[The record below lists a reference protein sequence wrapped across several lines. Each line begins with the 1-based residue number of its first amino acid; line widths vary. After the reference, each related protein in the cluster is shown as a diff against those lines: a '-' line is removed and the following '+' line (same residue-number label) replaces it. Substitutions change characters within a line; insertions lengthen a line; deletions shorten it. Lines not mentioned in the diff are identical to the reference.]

1 MGDEAERVSGS
12 VVARLSGWGHYPVE
26 ECRVYRPEAR
36 REAVELLAYGPE
48 SSFAPRGL
56 GRSYGDAAVNGGAG
70 VLLSARL
77 DRFLAFDAVSGVLEC
92 EAGASLASIIE
103 TFLPRGWFLPVTPG
117 TRHVTIG
124 GAIAADVHGKNHHR
138 VGTFSRFVLD
148 LLLATGGGEV
158 LRCSPQENPE
168 AFWATVGGAGLTG
181 FILSA
186 RIRLQKVET
195 AWVLA
200 DFRRVGDLQEAM
212 ALLTETDPSYEYSV
226 AWIDCLAPRR
236 SRGRSLLLQAN
247 AAHAADLPRGM
258 PLLPLPGPERFP
270 TPVALPSFVLNSFS
284 VSLFNAM
291 YYRLHPTGE
300 RRLVDYGRYFYPLD
314 SIRDW
319 NHLYGRR
326 GFVQYQVVV
335 PLASSQVGLSALLER
350 LSRSGYG
357 CFLGV
362 LKRFGE
368 AGRAPL
374 SFPFP
379 GYTLALD
386 LPVRPG
392 LPEFLRET
400 DQLLLEFGGRV
411 YFAKDATST
420 AEGFARMYPRLE
432 EFRQTRSKLDPHG
445 RLSSSLGRRLRIV
458 S

>member
-1 MGDEAERVSGS
+1 MIGSLVS
-12 VVARLSGWGHYPVE
+12 RLSGWGRYPIE

-36 REAVELLAYGPE
+36 REAVELLARSPE
-48 SSFAPRGL
+48 RSFVPRGL
-56 GRSYGDAAVNGGAG
+56 GRSYGDAALNAGAG

-77 DRFLAFDAVSGVLEC
+77 NRFLAFDRESGVLEC

-117 TRHVTIG
+117 TRHVTVG

-138 VGTFSRFVLD
+138 AGTFSRFVPD
-148 LLLATGGGEV
+148 LLLATSDGRV
-158 LRCSPQENPE
+158 LSCSPEENAE

-181 FILSA
+181 LILSA

-200 DFRRVGDLQEAM
+200 DLRRVGNLQEAM

-236 SRGRSLLLQAN
+236 SRGRSLLMQAN
-247 AAHAADLPRGM
+247 SARAGDVPSGTSAF
-258 PLLPLPGPERFP
+258 PLPKTERFTIP
-270 TPVALPSFVLNSFS
+270 ADAPSFMLNSFS
-284 VSLFNAM
+284 VSLFNAA
-291 YYRLHPTGE
+291 YFRLHPTGE

-314 SIRDW
+314 TMGDW
-319 NHLYGRR
+319 NRLYGRR
-326 GFVQYQVVV
+326 GFVQYQVVF
-335 PLASSQVGLSALLER
+335 PLESSQAGLTALLER
-350 LSRSGYG
+350 LSVSGHG
-357 CFLGV
+357 SFLGV

-368 AGRAPL
+368 AGAAPL

-392 LPEFLRET
+392 LVELLREA
-400 DQLLLEFGGRV
+400 DRLLVDHGGRTYV
-411 YFAKDATST
+411 AKDATTT
-420 AEGFARMYPRLE
+420 AESFARMYPRLE
-432 EFRQTRSKLDPHG
+432 EFQKSRLKLDPGG
-445 RLSSSLGRRLRIV
+445 RLSSSLGRRLGIV
-458 S
+458 Q

>member
-1 MGDEAERVSGS
+1 VTGS
-12 VVARLSGWGHYPVE
+12 VVSRLSGWGRYPVE

-36 REAVELLAYGPE
+36 REAVELLARGPE
-48 SSFAPRGL
+48 RSFAPRGL
-56 GRSYGDAAVNGGAG
+56 GRSYGDAAVNAGAG

-77 DRFLAFDAVSGVLEC
+77 NRFLAFDPGSGVLEC
-92 EAGASLASIIE
+92 EGGASLASIIE

-124 GAIAADVHGKNHHR
+124 GAIAADVHGKNHHHA
-138 VGTFSRFVLD
+138 GTFSRFVLD
-148 LLLATGGGEV
+148 LLLVTGEGGM
-158 LRCSPQENPE
+158 LRCSPEENPE
-168 AFWATVGGAGLTG
+168 TFWSTVGGAGLTG

-212 ALLTETDPSYEYSV
+212 ARLTETDPNYEYSV

-247 AAHAADLPRGM
+247 AARAADLPRGV
-258 PLLPLPGPERFP
+258 PLLPLPGPERLP
-270 TPVALPSFVLNSFS
+270 AVALPSFVLNTFS
-284 VSLFNAM
+284 VSLFNAL

-314 SIRDW
+314 SIRGW
-319 NHLYGRR
+319 NRLYGRR
-326 GFVQYQVVV
+326 GFVQYQVVF
-335 PLASSQVGLSALLER
+335 PLEASQAGLSGLLER

-362 LKRFGE
+362 LKRFGP
-368 AGRAPL
+368 AGPAPL

-386 LPVRPG
+386 LPVVPG
-392 LPEFLRET
+392 LVEFLRET
-400 DQLLLEFGGRV
+400 DRLLLDFGGRV
-411 YFAKDATST
+411 YFAKDSTST
-420 AEGFARMYPRLE
+420 AEDFARMYPRLE
-432 EFRQTRSKLDPHG
+432 EFRQLRSKLDPGG

-458 S
+458 P

>member
-1 MGDEAERVSGS
+1 VTGSIVS
-12 VVARLSGWGHYPVE
+12 RLSGWGRYPVE
-26 ECRVYRPEAR
+26 ECHVYRPEAR
-36 REAVELLAYGPE
+36 REAVELLARGPE

-56 GRSYGDAAVNGGAG
+56 GRSYGDAAVNAGAG
-70 VLLSARL
+70 VLLSTRL
-77 DRFLAFDAVSGVLEC
+77 NRFLAFDPGSGVLEC

-124 GAIAADVHGKNHHR
+124 GAIAADVHGKNHHHA
-138 VGTFSRFVLD
+138 GTFSRFVLD
-148 LLLATGGGEV
+148 LRLATGDDGI
-158 LRCSPQENPE
+158 LRCSPEENAE
-168 AFWATVGGAGLTG
+168 TFWATVGGAGLTG

-212 ALLTETDPSYEYSV
+212 ARLTETDPNYEYSV

-247 AAHAADLPRGM
+247 AARAADLPRGI
-258 PLLPLPGPERFP
+258 PPLPLPGPERFP

-284 VSLFNAM
+284 VSLFNAL

-314 SIRDW
+314 SIRNW
-319 NHLYGRR
+319 NRLYGQR
-326 GFVQYQVVV
+326 GFVQYQVVF
-335 PLASSQVGLSALLER
+335 PLESSQAGLSSLLER

-362 LKRFGE
+362 LKRFGQ
-368 AGRAPL
+368 AGPGPL

-392 LPEFLRET
+392 LVEFLRET
-400 DQLLLEFGGRV
+400 DQLLLDYAGRI

-420 AEGFARMYPRLE
+420 AEAFARMYPRLE
-432 EFRQTRSKLDPHG
+432 EFRKSRSKLDPRG

>member
-1 MGDEAERVSGS
+1 MTGSIVS
-12 VVARLSGWGHYPVE
+12 RLSGWGRYPVE

-36 REAVELLAYGPE
+36 REAVELLARGPE
-48 SSFAPRGL
+48 RSFVPRGL
-56 GRSYGDAAVNGGAG
+56 GRSYGDAALNAGAG

-77 DRFLAFDAVSGVLEC
+77 NRFLAFDPESGILES
-92 EAGASLASIIE
+92 EAGASLASIVE

-117 TRHVTIG
+117 TRHVTVG
-124 GAIAADVHGKNHHR
+124 GAIAADVHGKNHHGA
-138 VGTFSRFVLD
+138 GTFSRFVPD
-148 LLLATGGGEV
+148 LLLATSDGGV
-158 LRCSPQENPE
+158 LSCSPEENAE

-181 FILSA
+181 LILSA

-212 ALLTETDPSYEYSV
+212 ARLTETDPNYEYSV

-247 AAHAADLPRGM
+247 AARAADLPRGI

-270 TPVALPSFVLNSFS
+270 APVALPSFVLNTFS

-319 NHLYGRR
+319 NRLYGRR
-326 GFVQYQVVV
+326 GFVQYQVVF
-335 PLASSQVGLSALLER
+335 PLESSQAGLSALLER

-362 LKRFGE
+362 LKRFGQ
-368 AGRAPL
+368 AGPAPL

-386 LPVRPG
+386 LPVRRG
-392 LPEFLRET
+392 LVEFLRET
-400 DQLLLEFGGRV
+400 DQLLLDYGGRI

-432 EFRQTRSKLDPHG
+432 EFRQSRSKLDPNG

>member
-1 MGDEAERVSGS
+1 VTAS
-12 VVARLSGWGHYPVE
+12 VVSLLSGWGRYPAA
-26 ECRVYRPEAR
+26 ECRIYRPDFR
-36 REAVELLAYGPE
+36 REAVELLANGPE
-48 SSFAPRGL
+48 RSFAPRGL
-56 GRSYGDAAVNGGAG
+56 GRSYGDAAINAGAG

-77 DRFLAFDAVSGVLEC
+77 NRFIAFDPGTGVLEC

-103 TFLPRGWFLPVTPG
+103 TYLPRGWFLPVTPG

-124 GAIAADVHGKNHHR
+124 GAIAADVHGKNHHHA
-138 VGTFSRFVLD
+138 GTFSRFVLD
-148 LLLATGGGEV
+148 LRLATSDGEI
-158 LRCSPQENPE
+158 LRCSPGENSE
-168 AFWATVGGAGLTG
+168 TFWATVGGAGLTG

-212 ALLTETDPSYEYSV
+212 ARLTETDPNYEYSV

-247 AAHAADLPRGM
+247 AARAADLPRGIV
-258 PLLPLPGPERFP
+258 PLPLPGPERFR
-270 TPVALPSFVLNSFS
+270 TPVALPSFVLNTFS

-314 SIRDW
+314 SIRNW
-319 NHLYGRR
+319 NRLYGRR
-326 GFVQYQVVV
+326 GFVQYQVVF
-335 PLASSQVGLSALLER
+335 PLDSSQAGLSSLLER

-362 LKRFGE
+362 LKRFGQ
-368 AGRAPL
+368 AGPAPL

-392 LPEFLRET
+392 LVEFLRET
-400 DQLLLEFGGRV
+400 DQLLLDFGGRI

-432 EFRQTRSKLDPHG
+432 EFRQARSKVDPG
-445 RLSSSLGRRLRIV
+445 DRLSSSLGRRLRIV

>member
-1 MGDEAERVSGS
+1 MSGRLVS
-12 VVARLSGWGHYPVE
+12 RLSGWGRYPVE
-26 ECRVYRPEAR
+26 ECRVYRPKAR
-36 REAVELLAYGPE
+36 REAVELLARGPE

-56 GRSYGDAAVNGGAG
+56 GRSYGDAALNAGAG

-77 DRFLAFDAVSGVLEC
+77 DRFLAFDAASGVLEC

-103 TFLPRGWFLPVTPG
+103 TFLPQGWFLPVTPG

-138 VGTFSRFVLD
+138 VGTFSRFVVD
-148 LLLATGGGEV
+148 LLLATSGGEI
-158 LRCSPQENPE
+158 LRCSPEENAE

-181 FILSA
+181 FILQA

-212 ALLTETDPSYEYSV
+212 ARLTETDPSYEYSV

-247 AAHAADLPRGM
+247 AARAADLPRGT

-270 TPVALPSFVLNSFS
+270 VPFGLPSFVLNSFS
-284 VSLFNAM
+284 VSLFNAT

-314 SIRDW
+314 VVRGW
-319 NHLYGRR
+319 NRLYGRS
-326 GFVQYQVVV
+326 GFVQYQVVF
-335 PLASSQVGLSALLER
+335 PLASSQAGLSALLER
-350 LSRSGYG
+350 LSRSGHG

-368 AGRAPL
+368 AGPSPL

-386 LPVRPG
+386 MPVRPG
-392 LPEFLRET
+392 LAEFLRET
-400 DQLLLEFGGRV
+400 DEMLIDFGGRV

-420 AEGFARMYPRLE
+420 AGGFARMYPRLE
-432 EFRQTRSKLDPHG
+432 EFRRSQSKLDPKG
-445 RLSSSLGRRLRIV
+445 RLSSSLGRRLRLV